1 MLSVEMQAPIAN
13 VMQVMPLIVAI
24 QATATVISGSGTL
37 REDMD
42 VKNCVE
48 NVKKVD
54 RLKDEIRLPKQQILH
69 NNFFSNLLKQ
79 RFTS

>member
-13 VMQVMPLIVAI
+13 VMQDLPLIVAI
-24 QATATVISGSGTL
+24 QATATVISGSGIL

-42 VKNCVE
+42 AKNCVE

-54 RLKDEIRLPKQQILH
+54 
-69 NNFFSNLLKQ
+69 
-79 RFTS
+79 

>member
-24 QATATVISGSGTL
+24 QATATVISGSGIL

-42 VKNCVE
+42 AKNCVE
-48 NVKKVD
+48 NVKKMD
-54 RLKDEIRLPKQQILH
+54 
-69 NNFFSNLLKQ
+69 
-79 RFTS
+79 